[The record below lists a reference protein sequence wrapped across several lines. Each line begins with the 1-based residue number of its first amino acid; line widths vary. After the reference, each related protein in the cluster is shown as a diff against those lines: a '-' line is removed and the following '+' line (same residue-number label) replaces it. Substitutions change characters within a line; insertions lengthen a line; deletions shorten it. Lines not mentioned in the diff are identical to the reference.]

1 MENKIIKYVYF
12 VVFLLLA
19 VSCDSLSSK
28 KELCDK
34 INPDNVTTLKY
45 EYDIC
50 SIKRRNDYY
59 MIYNPEG
66 NRKIIVSLKNDR
78 FYYKNY
84 YSIRDS
90 MEINAIVDVL
100 RIIDKYKVYELYILD
115 SYHYYIFKNRS
126 MIVYQP
132 DIDIKNNTDTIKLKD
147 NWYYY
152 ERD

>member
-1 MENKIIKYVYF
+1 MEKKIKKYIYLVI
-12 VVFLLLA
+12 LLLIA
-19 VSCDSLSSK
+19 VSCDDLSFK

-34 INPDNVTTLKY
+34 INPDNVTSLKY

-66 NRKIIVSLKNDR
+66 NREIILSLKNDR

-84 YSIRDS
+84 YSKRDS
-90 MEINAIVDVL
+90 VEINAIVDVL
-100 RIIDKYKVYELYILD
+100 RIIDKYKVYELYISD
-115 SYHYYIFKNRS
+115 SCHYYIFRNRS
-126 MIVYQP
+126 MIVYRP
-132 DIDIKNNTDTIKLKD
+132 NIDVKNNTDAIKLKD

-152 ERD
+152 ERN